1 MMITLMLAAMMV
13 GVVML
18 TDPDSEDDDDEDD
31 AEDSHV
37 QTIRAALSIVI
48 LGVEICRILPAV
60 QVKHARSVCTQSCF
74 IQPYTKAR
82 NPIPA

>member
-37 QTIRAALSIVI
+37 QTI
-48 LGVEICRILPAV
+48 LPAV